1 MKLKFFPWRLQL
13 IGYEEKAHIP
23 NQMLRNLRADE
34 RVKFAKDAIALACL
48 NLCSPGQNPE
58 KSQVDKFPRGGCRN
72 DVDDGMNSVCHNHL
86 LF

>member
-48 NLCSPGQNPE
+48 NLMLSRPE
-58 KSQVDKFPRGGCRN
+58 P
-72 DVDDGMNSVCHNHL
+72 
-86 LF
+86 